1 MFLTVHI
8 KMLGRGKEKK
18 RKKNGFFESYMKKY
32 FEKGMGYNYYIQ
44 VRLHGA
50 FRVAQTVK
58 NLPAMRE
65 T

>member
-1 MFLTVHI
+1 
-8 KMLGRGKEKK
+8 MLRQRKRKK
-18 RKKNGFFESYMKKY
+18 RKKNGFFVSDMKKY

-44 VRLHGA
+44 VRLHGT